1 VRVFSSQLCVFVI
14 EGVSAI
20 TSIYRPSIGRHAIA
34 RRKAY
39 VALAHAG
46 HQSTG
51 CKCLWGQWCS
61 VRACPAGGGTPT
73 KKKQRTLLDIQ
84 GRPMLA
90 ILFHTSNLGLL
101 RRLTQTKRD
110 TMHACLR
117 LILGVEALRDLKIA
131 TST

>member
-1 VRVFSSQLCVFVI
+1 VEPVTAPALKPPSTRVPRLGTEAQGIQRTCCWTPSLVAKLWMMDICVCVFSSQLCVFVI

-51 CKCLWGQWCS
+51 CKCLWG
-61 VRACPAGGGTPT
+61 
-73 KKKQRTLLDIQ
+73 
-84 GRPMLA
+84 
-90 ILFHTSNLGLL
+90 
-101 RRLTQTKRD
+101 
-110 TMHACLR
+110 
-117 LILGVEALRDLKIA
+117 
-131 TST
+131 